1 MMRFDECLPVDLLL
15 DGLKMFWKQ
24 TENRA
29 SLRKMSCKAPV
40 IEITML
46 DAGQRLTDDPPLTKT
61 TLFGHIFSAVHHS
74 CFAIYSFVL
83 SEVEVQRMTSVE
95 RPERECSFA
104 TLYKDVFVSCFWML
118 LDVFVRF
125 FSVLPAHK
133 VHNPFPSQ

>member
-1 MMRFDECLPVDLLL
+1 
-15 DGLKMFWKQ
+15 MFWKQ

-61 TLFGHIFSAVHHS
+61 TLFGYIFSAVHHS

-95 RPERECSFA
+95 RPE
-104 TLYKDVFVSCFWML
+104 K
-118 LDVFVRF
+118 
-125 FSVLPAHK
+125 
-133 VHNPFPSQ
+133 